1 MVMSVMKSLGLRAKL
16 NAQKCSER
24 VYQLDDTN
32 ATQRCNTL
40 IYRNSWFFPVIPVGR
55 HGDCRR
61 EWTPEDT
68 SPNRAVRIIAKP
80 SLAGREA
87 FPAGTVANER
97 IRRFAVTRKASRGV
111 GFARHAGSPESWPGL
126 SRLVPAIHA
135 LLAELPQERRGCP
148 RRRGPRRVTRR
159 GVSARA

>member
-1 MVMSVMKSLGLRAKL
+1 MVLSRHPCG
-16 NAQKCSER
+16 
-24 VYQLDDTN
+24 
-32 ATQRCNTL
+32 
-40 IYRNSWFFPVIPVGR
+40 G

-126 SRLVPAIHA
+126 SRPSTPCSLSCRKKDVDAREDGVPA
-135 LLAELPQERRGCP
+135 
-148 RRRGPRRVTRR
+148 
-159 GVSARA
+159 